1 VRGADRERDLSVS
14 CINRHANHQKAVT
27 IKNLPACCYT
37 GLVFLAF
44 ALNLVDCGGLLGGRL
59 GDSRPPRKHKKSM
72 SMQPLQATGGLTE
85 RTYTCKF

>member
-1 VRGADRERDLSVS
+1 M
-14 CINRHANHQKAVT
+14 
-27 IKNLPACCYT
+27 
-37 GLVFLAF
+37 AF

-72 SMQPLQATGGLTE
+72 SMQPLQATRGLGE